1 MKTMV
6 RKLPAT
12 ACAVAL
18 LGSAAHAGPYVTLGL
33 TFASD
38 EIGAI
43 TSGVNHPT
51 RCDRELYTDP
61 SMASTDAACTDNTV
75 RTFLSDSFD
84 LGGAFAGSA
93 RFRIRL
99 GCASDRGGVSEPRAR
114 GWGSP
119 AEQRGRQPGVAGQDF
134 GVEPARSTLSQGL
147 GFQLEPAV
155 CECALQ
161 FRYRLGLVTLCW
173 GSAPAS
179 HACSRTTADPFCDR
193 TLADGYVEAV
203 GGDPAHPEDWQ
214 VAAAGSSSVID
225 TQVSDKV
232 FGYQIIAGVER
243 GLTEGTSLFLAVRW
257 SRIDDVSG
265 EDVWDTI
272 RSHRPVQADG
282 VTPFTSIQDLRD
294 IGGYSA
300 TVGLKY
306 EF

>member
-38 EIGAI
+38 EIGASA
-43 TSGVNHPT
+43 SGVNHPT

-93 RFRIRL
+93 SFGYAWDALRIEAEFLNR
-99 GCASDRGGVSEPRAR
+99 AHEGGVALLNS
-114 GWGSP
+114 
-119 AEQRGRQPGVAGQDF
+119 
-134 GVEPARSTLSQGL
+134 
-147 GFQLEPAV
+147 AV
-155 CECALQ
+155 DNPALQ
-161 FRYRLGLVTLCW
+161 GKTSEWNPHDPPYHRVSDFSSNQLFVNVLYNFAI
-173 GSAPAS
+173 GSAWSPYVGVGAGLARVQS
-179 HACSRTTADPFCDR
+179 HYRGSFLRR